1 MVSQYPEYW
10 IATMKIANI
19 LSDLTS
25 LRVCDHHAALALVS
39 TRPPP
44 DTSALKSAKQGNL
57 ELAAKES
64 QDPDMQRA
72 MDLMELHRG
81 VKLKHVR
88 GEDQG
93 LMQARRDVDNVLAL
107 LDEHTNG

>member
-1 MVSQYPEYW
+1 
-10 IATMKIANI
+10 
-19 LSDLTS
+19 
-25 LRVCDHHAALALVS
+25 
-39 TRPPP
+39 
-44 DTSALKSAKQGNL
+44 
-57 ELAAKES
+57 
-64 QDPDMQRA
+64 MQRA